1 MRCIIGFLV
10 VNLMGDDVAEEK
22 VKTAIDE
29 FARFYILNG
38 CKDAKGAAIKAG
50 YSEKTAD
57 QQASRMLKN
66 VKVKKLIDEYK
77 NTVHEKFIWSKEEK
91 LKRLQDIADMSIRS
105 IHDQFGNEKAESL
118 SSAVSAI
125 KEHNV
130 MQGDNAPVMTETTL
144 RCDETLAS
152 RLTSGSKK

>member
-1 MRCIIGFLV
+1 MAGE
-10 VNLMGDDVAEEK
+10 N

-77 NTVHEKFIWSKEEK
+77 KTVHKSFIWSKEQK
-91 LKRLQDIADMSIRS
+91 LQRLQDIADMSIRS

-118 SSAVSAI
+118 SSAVTAI